1 MKLGELHELP
11 PSRVVEGW
19 KDQQWMVMDSALRSH
34 PLLRFYF
41 AVQNKT
47 NPLGNQANSFEVI
60 DGLQRIVA
68 FTDFLEDRWELL
80 DPTAN
85 RGRFPRAVADAPSP
99 WAARRFSELS
109 EWEQFWQQI
118 DSRLS

>member
-1 MKLGELHELP
+1 VKLGELHELP

-19 KDQQWMVMDSALRSH
+19 KDQQWMVMDSALRGH

-60 DGLQRIVA
+60 DGLQ
-68 FTDFLEDRWELL
+68 
-80 DPTAN
+80 PT
-85 RGRFPRAVADAPSP
+85 PR
-99 WAARRFSELS
+99 
-109 EWEQFWQQI
+109 
-118 DSRLS
+118 